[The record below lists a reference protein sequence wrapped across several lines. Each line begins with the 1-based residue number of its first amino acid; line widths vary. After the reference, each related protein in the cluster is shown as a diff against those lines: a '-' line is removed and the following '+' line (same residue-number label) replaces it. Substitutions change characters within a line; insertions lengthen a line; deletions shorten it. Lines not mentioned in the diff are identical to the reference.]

1 MKRFTLTEKWSDPWF
16 RRLSSQ
22 AKLVWLYAQDLCD
35 NVGIVQL
42 DLEFLSGDCRVKITE
57 SHIAELGDKIQ
68 KIGATEYFLPFFIL
82 TQYGK
87 LTPGCRPHDKIL
99 ESISDKGIYYQ
110 EGRYLYPIERVSE
123 RVSNTLQD
131 NTGQVQDKTITR
143 ATTSTRP
150 TVEDVSAYCQEIG
163 LPATDGVAV
172 FDKWTGSGWKN
183 GGQAIKDWK
192 ATIRAWKAQGYMP
205 SQKRINSAYGR
216 SQTTLNGRPPSC
228 L

>member
-57 SHIAELGDKIQ
+57 AHIVELGDKIQ
-68 KIGATEYFLPFFIL
+68 KIGEAEYFLPFFIL

-87 LTPGCRPHDKIL
+87 LTPGCRPHDKII
-99 ESISDKGIYYQ
+99 ESISDKGIYYCD
-110 EGRYLYPIERVSE
+110 GRYLYPIERVSE
-123 RVSNTLQD
+123 RVFNTLQD
-131 NTGQVQDKTITR
+131 NTGQVQDKTTTR
-143 ATTSTRP
+143 ATTPARP
-150 TVEDVSAYCQEIG
+150 AVEDVSAYCQEIG
-163 LPATDGVAV
+163 LPAADGVAV

-205 SQKRINSAYGR
+205 SQKRGSSAYGR
-216 SQTTLNGRPPSC
+216 PQATHNGRPPSC

>member
-22 AKLVWLYAQDLCD
+22 AKLVWLYAQDMCD
-35 NVGIVQL
+35 NVGAVQL

-57 SHIAELGDKIQ
+57 AHIEELGDRIQ
-68 KIGATEYFLPFFIL
+68 KIGGSAYFLPLFIS

-99 ESISDKGIYYQ
+99 ETISDRGILYSN
-110 EGRYLYPIERVSE
+110 GRYLYPIERVSD
-123 RVSNTLQD
+123 TLQD
-131 NTGQVQDKTITR
+131 NTVQEQDKKPAR
-143 ATTSTRP
+143 AQTPSQRP
-150 TVEDVSAYCQEIG
+150 DVTEVVAYCQELE
-163 LPATDGVAV
+163 LPASDGSAV

-183 GGQAIKDWK
+183 GVQAIKDWK

-205 SQKRINSAYGR
+205 SQKRGGSAYGR
-216 SQTTLNGRPPSC
+216 QQATYNGRPPSC